1 MKVITSK
8 KKDVVPLK
16 RKRGVL
22 RKRMRVLMIEMLMSH
37 KSFMRYSVVFL
48 FPLNN
53 IKVKSFLEISLKSL
67 NLTQIIFH
75 FQGGGGAC
83 PMREYNKNNFIFG
96 RGFSYE
102 EGV

>member
-1 MKVITSK
+1 MK
-8 KKDVVPLK
+8 LW
-16 RKRGVL
+16 
-22 RKRMRVLMIEMLMSH
+22 
-37 KSFMRYSVVFL
+37 FL
-48 FPLNN
+48 VAFNN

-67 NLTQIIFH
+67 NLTKIIFH
-75 FQGGGGAC
+75 FQGGGAC